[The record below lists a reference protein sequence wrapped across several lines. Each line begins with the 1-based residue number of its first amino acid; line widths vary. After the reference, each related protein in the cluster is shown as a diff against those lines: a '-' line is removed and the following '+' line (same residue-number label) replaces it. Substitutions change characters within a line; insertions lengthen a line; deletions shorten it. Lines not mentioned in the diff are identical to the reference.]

1 MNDIDKSAKLSK
13 NVVLG
18 NHISVGAN
26 SIIEVEDDGILT
38 IGHNVRIGDNVKIS
52 TSGNCSIGHWT
63 TLHDN
68 IVLMSGN
75 FQIGTNC
82 WFGQNTILDA
92 SGGLVIEDGVRIGLY
107 SQVWTHVAAGELIE
121 GCRFYDFKP
130 VNIRKD
136 AWLVGT
142 VTVNPGVTIGNRCV
156 ILPHSIITKDL
167 KGSQLYK
174 GQPAREV
181 SFDVYRE
188 VGLVE
193 KFEMLSTWLEEF
205 SRITNT
211 SFKESDTEIVIYD
224 EDVSVTIYL
233 DNQNLKPGEF
243 CIKTKEFRMSN
254 TSLERRLYKYLM
266 GNKARFH
273 PYE

>member
-1 MNDIDKSAKLSK
+1 MNDIDKSVILSK
-13 NVVLG
+13 NVLLG
-18 NHISVGAN
+18 NHVSIGAN
-26 SIIEVEDDGILT
+26 SIIEVEDDAILT
-38 IGHNVRIGDNVKIS
+38 IGHNVRIGKNVKIS
-52 TSGNCSIGHWT
+52 ASGNCNIGHWT

-75 FQIGTNC
+75 FQIGANC

-107 SQVWTHVAAGELIE
+107 SQIWTHVAAGELIE

-130 VNIRKD
+130 VIIRKD

-142 VTVNPGVTIGNRCV
+142 VTVNPGVTIGYRCV
-156 ILPHSIITKDL
+156 ILPHSIITKNL
-167 KGSQLYK
+167 KESQLYK

-193 KFEMLSTWLEEF
+193 KFKMLSTWIEEF

-211 SFKESDTEIVIYD
+211 SFKVSDEAIFIYD
-224 EDVSVTIYL
+224 DDVSVTIYL
-233 DNQNLKPGEF
+233 DNENLKPGEF

-254 TSLERRLYKYLM
+254 TSLERHLYKYLM
-266 GNKARFH
+266 GNKARFL